1 MQTRGEKLSVG
12 NGYTQTKH
20 RGDLM
25 PEGNNSSC
33 SWQLWLPCG
42 RISPHACS

>member
-1 MQTRGEKLSVG
+1 MQTREARSLSVG
-12 NGYTQTKH
+12 TQATR
-20 RGDLM
+20 RGDPM

-42 RISPHACS
+42 RISPHACF